1 MPLSA
6 EIYYFLHST
15 EDTSQI
21 PVVLIHGAGGMHL
34 YWPSEIRRLPGYRM
48 YALDLPGHGKS
59 PGMAQQSIPGYVA
72 AMGNWMD
79 QIGLEKAVFAGHSMG
94 SAIALSMA
102 LEHPRRV
109 QGLMLLGSGAR
120 LRVHPDILMGIADQ
134 ANFNSA
140 VKIIVEWSFSPHAPV
155 RLVELARQ
163 RMVEIKSSILLGDMV
178 ACDGFDV
185 TDRLSEIDCPTLV
198 ICGEED
204 RMTPKRYAQ
213 FLVDHIKGSRLEIIP
228 GCGHMV
234 MLERPVEVK
243 DRMLKFLRLISDR
256 ESNQKKR

>member
-34 YWPSEIRRLPGYRM
+34 YWPSEVRRLPGYKM
-48 YALDLPGHGKS
+48 YAIDLPGHGKA
-59 PGMAQQSIPGYVA
+59 PGMGRHSISAYMDEVA
-72 AMGNWMD
+72 TWMGVV
-79 QIGLEKAVFAGHSMG
+79 GLDKAVFAGHSMG
-94 SAIALSMA
+94 SAIALTMA

-109 QGLMLLGSGAR
+109 QALMLLGSGAR

-134 ANFNSA
+134 ANFNNT
-140 VKIIVEWSFSPHAPV
+140 VKIIVDWSFSPQAPV

-163 RMVEIKSSILLGDMV
+163 RMAETRSSILLGDMV

-185 TDRLSEIDCPTLV
+185 TERLNEIGCPALV
-198 ICGEED
+198 ICGEDD

-213 FLVDHIKGSRLEIIP
+213 FLVDHIKGSRLEIIS

-234 MLERPVEVK
+234 MLERPAEVK

-256 ESNQKKR
+256 E